1 MANEENADGIL
12 SDMVNLTTVE
22 SDDVVEASD
31 ITSITAKGILS
42 TMHNLTK
49 PDGSNNSSLSKSLIG
64 WI

>member
-22 SDDVVEASD
+22 SDDVVEAND
-31 ITSITAKGILS
+31 ITSITAKGIFS

-49 PDGSNNSSLSKSLIG
+49 TDGSNNSSLSKSLIG
-64 WI
+64 WL

>member
-1 MANEENADGIL
+1 MANKENADGIL
-12 SDMVNLTTVE
+12 SDMVNLKTVE

-49 PDGSNNSSLSKSLIG
+49 TDGSNNSSLSKSLIG
-64 WI
+64 WL